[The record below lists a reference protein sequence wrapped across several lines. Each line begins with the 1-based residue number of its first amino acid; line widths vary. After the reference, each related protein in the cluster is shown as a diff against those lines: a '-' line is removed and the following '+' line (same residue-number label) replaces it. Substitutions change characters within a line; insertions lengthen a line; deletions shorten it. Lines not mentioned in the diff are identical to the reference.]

1 MQKINI
7 KSAVPHIIAMAAFL
21 LVTFIYFQPLFQGKK
36 VYQGDIVN
44 YIGMSQEINDFRSET
59 GEEALW
65 TNRMFGGMPA
75 YQISHQTP
83 SNLTRFVD
91 RVLSFNLPQQAAYV
105 LLAFI
110 GFYILLIT
118 MGVSPALAIVGALGY
133 GLTTYLFIIIEA
145 GHNTKA
151 HAMAYVAPL
160 IAGVLLTYKGKILK
174 GSALTSLFLALHFR
188 ANHVQISY
196 YLLMILI
203 IFALFEFASA
213 YKENRLKSFF
223 KASLILVFAAL
234 LGIGANIEKLW
245 STYDYGKYSTR
256 SKSELTIDGN
266 QENKTSGL
274 NKDYATTWSYGKMET
289 FNLMIP
295 NFMGGASGSELSKDS
310 EAYKVL
316 KKRNVPN
323 AKNVIKRMPT
333 YWGDQPFTSG
343 PVYIGAIMCF
353 LFVLGAFLVKGKLK
367 WWLLTCTLLSFA
379 LAWGNNMMWFTDL
392 FLDYIPGYN
401 KFRTVSMILVIAE
414 FTIPFL
420 GFLAIK
426 ELVSE
431 KLNKNNFINSLK
443 YALGITG
450 GLCLAFAIAGPSMFS
465 FSSLGDGQYPDFLV
479 SALEIDRASM
489 LRADSLRS
497 LLFILLAAGSIYLF
511 QTKKIKLIA
520 FASVLGVLVLADML
534 PVNKRFLNSDDFV
547 KAKKMNQPF
556 QKTAVDAQILA
567 DKELNFRV
575 YNTSERLDAGA
586 RTSYFHNNLG
596 GYHGAK
602 LKRYQE
608 LMDMQISRGNA
619 SVINMLNTKYVI
631 RKGGDG
637 NLVASQNPK
646 RLGAA
651 WLVNSTTVVN
661 NADDEMTQLSSFNPA
676 EEVLIDKRYG
686 VSTKTYSGNGSISLR
701 TYKPNHLTYSVNTNA
716 EAFAVFSEI
725 YYGTG
730 WNAYVDGELND
741 HYRVNYVLRGLP
753 LPKGNYQVEFKFEPQ
768 SVAIGSTIALV
779 CSILIYLLLG
789 FVGFKS
795 FSKS

>member
-450 GLCLAFAIAGPSMFS
+450 GLCFAFAIAGPSMFS